1 MSSQTTDARQIAQ
14 EERPRWKLA
23 GPGLVVA
30 ATGVGAAD
38 LVATLVAG
46 SRYGYTLLSAELLY
60 SAQIA
65 VSSGDEGVVDLAQV
79 LQDRYGTAAGTVLL
93 VGFGAAAMSSLVGVW
108 NSVSLMFAGFMAHA
122 RGLDATHPDARSG
135 GRCSTVTACRTAG
148 ATAFTP
154 MLRWD

>member
-14 EERPRWKLA
+14 EERPRWKLV

-65 VSSGDEGVVDLAQV
+65 VSSGDEAVVDLA
-79 LQDRYGTAAGTVLL
+79 
-93 VGFGAAAMSSLVGVW
+93 
-108 NSVSLMFAGFMAHA
+108 
-122 RGLDATHPDARSG
+122 RS
-135 GRCSTVTACRTAG
+135 CRTA
-148 ATAFTP
+148 TAPPPVRCFSSVSGRPPCRHWSASGTASA
-154 MLRWD
+154 